1 MHWSLWV
8 WAARYKKYRL
18 LLLFSRS
25 VVSNFLCPVECSTPG
40 FPVLHHLL
48 KLAQTHVHW
57 VSDAIQPACTL
68 SSSYIGSWVFGVSFC
83 GRKKFLWAFP
93 YRMMEK
99 YDKPLFH
106 VTEPSKANGL
116 SVGYRLL
123 LTWVHRS
130 TALCKNLWLWPRV
143 VRGLCP
149 KLPCLTT
156 VCKNKL
162 FWLPHKIE
170 RFSVSLYWPPQ
181 MKNVLHTLKQ
191 EVIPRLYISTSYL
204 WIHWLQNML

>member
-25 VVSNFLCPVECSTPG
+25 VMSNSLCPVECSTPG

-106 VTEPSKANGL
+106 VTEPSKASGL

-130 TALCKNLWLWPRV
+130 TALCK
-143 VRGLCP
+143 
-149 KLPCLTT
+149 KSLTLALGRQGT
-156 VCKNKL
+156 V
-162 FWLPHKIE
+162 P
-170 RFSVSLYWPPQ
+170 
-181 MKNVLHTLKQ
+181 
-191 EVIPRLYISTSYL
+191 
-204 WIHWLQNML
+204 

>member
-1 MHWSLWV
+1 M
-8 WAARYKKYRL
+8 
-18 LLLFSRS
+18 
-25 VVSNFLCPVECSTPG
+25 PG

-191 EVIPRLYISTSYL
+191 EVILRLYISTSYL